1 MRVKSRARNVSP
13 QTDEPFV
20 DATPPDSTPSGPAS
34 TAMADNIDREPITP
48 ATPVPPPRR
57 RKNWLLRIL
66 AVLVL
71 GPVIVIGLWMAIAL
85 NWSYSTG
92 DRAGYIQ
99 KFSHKGWLCKTWEGE
114 LAMSPIPGSAPEIFP
129 FSVRD
134 ESVARELQGAMGKRV
149 ALTYNEHRGIPTSCF
164 GETNYFVSN
173 VRVIDEGT
181 QQQQMTPTPPL
192 PPTTTTNP
200 APAPR

>member
-1 MRVKSRARNVSP
+1 MDDDLPRDDAAARR
-13 QTDEPFV
+13 DAAEP
-20 DATPPDSTPSGPAS
+20 TPPPS
-34 TAMADNIDREPITP
+34 E
-48 ATPVPPPRR
+48 PRR
-57 RKNWLLRIL
+57 PRKRRWGVTLFGLFVILPILLV
-66 AVLVL
+66 A
-71 GPVIVIGLWMAIAL
+71 LWTTIAL

-92 DRAGYIQ
+92 DRAGYVQ

-173 VRVIDEGT
+173 IRVIEEGT
-181 QQQQMTPTPPL
+181 QSQQMTPTPPPV
-192 PPTTTTNP
+192 PPTTTTSP
-200 APAPR
+200 APTPR